1 MSVKSV
7 LATVLTIGFCCVAT
21 FRVSAQELRDSLQDI
36 DVGDRWTYNDWES
49 AKAAAAKSKKPI
61 LALFR

>member
-1 MSVKSV
+1 MSDKSV
-7 LATVLTIGFCCVAT
+7 MATALTVGFCCVAA
-21 FRVSAQELRDSLQDI
+21 FSVSAQELRDSLQDI
-36 DVGDRWTYNDWES
+36 EVGDRWTYNDWES